1 MNLGYIVMLTIFSL
15 SVYKHEYLLIWI
27 FNLFEQCFIVFVY
40 KSCVSF
46 VKIFPKYSI
55 FFDVVFWHYFLS
67 FIFRSFITSIE
78 IQLTFYWF
86 YILHFCWSPLL
97 ALLFFL
103 SVCLCMCACM
113 HNCSGFLRI
122 FCVPNHVI
130 SK

>member
-55 FFDVVFWHYFLS
+55 FFDVVF
-67 FIFRSFITSIE
+67 
-78 IQLTFYWF
+78 
-86 YILHFCWSPLL
+86 
-97 ALLFFL
+97 
-103 SVCLCMCACM
+103 
-113 HNCSGFLRI
+113 
-122 FCVPNHVI
+122 
-130 SK
+130 